1 VHYIRVEP
9 YVAINALAAEEKH
22 QAPEY
27 LYITALLKEILTSS
41 REFNVLVS
49 IKEDKEN
56 KIMQLEFYFTNAI
69 DANKLYDVLNA
80 AYHDDKEIV
89 ISKQKM

>member
-9 YVAINALAAEEKH
+9 YVPINALAAEEKH

-41 REFNVLVS
+41 REFNVLV
-49 IKEDKEN
+49 
-56 KIMQLEFYFTNAI
+56 
-69 DANKLYDVLNA
+69 
-80 AYHDDKEIV
+80 
-89 ISKQKM
+89 